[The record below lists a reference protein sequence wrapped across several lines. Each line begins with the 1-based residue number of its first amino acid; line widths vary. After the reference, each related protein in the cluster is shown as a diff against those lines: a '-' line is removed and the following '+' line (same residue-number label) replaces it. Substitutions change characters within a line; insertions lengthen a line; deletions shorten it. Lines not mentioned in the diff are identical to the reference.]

1 MLKLLKVELRCLFRQ
16 KSTYIC
22 LLIVIAI
29 VALPVLLYISD
40 ETIYLQ
46 STGLNLFHSSFSG
59 SLIDILLPILISI
72 LVCRDFSS
80 DAVRLIVGR
89 GYSRTKIF
97 FSKWITTLIVIL
109 LFALTAWVT
118 IYISLAAMLHF
129 NMQFTPHLFMILLTQ
144 LLVAAA
150 ISSVAFSVAF
160 IARKTS
166 AAITL
171 GILCPTLGTILTS
184 VIESVLKIENGKI
197 SRFWIWSCFAQL
209 TGDTISN
216 DTLYFSMLLSV
227 IWMAV
232 FLTAGLIHF
241 KRTDV

>member
-1 MLKLLKVELRCLFRQ
+1 MELSIDFF
-16 KSTYIC
+16 
-22 LLIVIAI
+22 VI
-29 VALPVLLYISD
+29 LCY
-40 ETIYLQ
+40 
-46 STGLNLFHSSFSG
+46 
-59 SLIDILLPILISI
+59 IDIIVFLPPEKPNIE
-72 LVCRDFSS
+72 
-80 DAVRLIVGR
+80 
-89 GYSRTKIF
+89 
-97 FSKWITTLIVIL
+97 
-109 LFALTAWVT
+109 
-118 IYISLAAMLHF
+118 
-129 NMQFTPHLFMILLTQ
+129 TQ
-144 LLVAAA
+144 
-150 ISSVAFSVAF
+150 IGDE
-160 IARKTS
+160 KTS